1 MMKCIASFQLTT
13 SMNYNRFNFP
23 QLSSTRRYRMSH
35 NNLFGGYAERTI
47 YNPIAIAL
55 DATNGENEEL
65 DSRSSR
71 RRRRKRDPIIDSIR
85 KDENVPLSFVES
97 LTTFLLRPIS
107 LRTGENTIIVL
118 SLAYIGSLVLSVL
131 VLPFTTWIL
140 LVLFNGVYVT
150 LGNTIIE
157 DDKKDHYVDNEDT
170 NNGIIPLAAF
180 TGALASAALLS
191 PNGLVSDINA
201 SILSPVAIVT
211 LFLAGL
217 AVFVG
222 VRDTAD
228 DEIRWRENDFREDR
242 IREERYRM
250 NLWDDEI
257 DKTENDS

>member
-1 MMKCIASFQLTT
+1 
-13 SMNYNRFNFP
+13 
-23 QLSSTRRYRMSH
+23 MSH

-55 DATNGENEEL
+55 GASNGDNKEL
-65 DSRSSR
+65 DSRSSK

-107 LRTGENTIIVL
+107 LGTGENTIIVL
-118 SLAYIGSLVLSVL
+118 PLAYIGSLTLSVL
-131 VLPFTTWIL
+131 VLPYTTWIL

-157 DDKKDHYVDNEDT
+157 DDKKVYYVDNGDT

-222 VRDTAD
+222 VRNTAD

-242 IREERYRM
+242 IREERYLM
-250 NLWDDEI
+250 DLWDDEI
-257 DKTENDS
+257 DKTED